1 MREHLE
7 MSNTSSKVIGITLCL
22 FIGFYSA
29 SKLWKSDYPEPT
41 SAHEGGVIEPLAR
54 PDKTDDRVKKGA
66 EENAIRSNEDI
77 SAADVAAYKALSEDR
92 GNISGEDAAI
102 YQGYDLQTLESL
114 AGNGDAHALNTLAR
128 RSVDAGEF
136 DAAKEYYWRAAMVGS
151 TTAIG
156 HMALLAEPIGFVE
169 MSDVERR
176 EKLIETMSLLKLAEI
191 RGDIQAATVIGRG
204 VKSNY
209 ESRFGALHF
218 SDDES
223 ARINEAAQKM
233 YENLKLRRSEMGLKD
248 FDNSTPSVLNQM
260 YKSK

>member
-1 MREHLE
+1 M
-7 MSNTSSKVIGITLCL
+7 

-41 SAHEGGVIEPLAR
+41 SAHEGGVILPLAR
-54 PDKTDDRVKKGA
+54 QDNTYDSVKKGA
-66 EENAIRSNEDI
+66 VENSIRSNEGI
-77 SAADVAAYKALSEDR
+77 SALEVSAYKALSEDR

-102 YQGYDLQTLESL
+102 YQSYDLQTLESL

-128 RSVDAGEF
+128 KSVDAGEF
-136 DAAKEYYWRAAMVGS
+136 DTAKEYYWRAAMVGS

-156 HMALLAEPIGFVE
+156 HIALLTEPIGFLD

-191 RGDIQAATVIGRG
+191 RGDIQAATVIGKG

-233 YENLKLRRSEMGLKD
+233 YEDLKLRRSELGLKD
-248 FDNSTPSVLNQM
+248 FDNSTPALLNEM
-260 YKSK
+260 YKPE